1 MPITTLHPRGIYSLG
16 LQEAF
21 FFSLKMRLALLQTLL
36 WIYFTAQKVQ
46 ILEIN
51 KV

>member
-1 MPITTLHPRGIYSLG
+1 MPITASHPRGISSLG

-21 FFSLKMRLALLQTLL
+21 FPLKMKVTLLQILL